1 MKNSETTVKRT
12 KHHTQETGF
21 ILPTVLAFM
30 TIIGI
35 FSAVV
40 LQISLQS
47 FQNTRRQQ
55 FIEQAQLASSSAMEY
70 AKEQYEID
78 IDYTGTAETD
88 FLTTSSYRVT
98 YEIQQIEYTN
108 AVNTQQK
115 VRAIG
120 RVYFGNKTAPVAER
134 EIIGDLTRLAGSN
147 AAVRFI
153 FIIDNS
159 GSMSISEWN
168 DSKTTVDIA
177 IQHVLSNVSTA
188 EVAVVQYGTNTYSQE
203 HKYDVTVPFTS
214 DAATAVTWDRRYGH
228 GTTAI
233 DDFQD
238 HLAASLARMRTE
250 DVYGSGSQLD
260 LAGATNVQYV
270 LFTDA
275 YGMDFSGCCSALKEY
290 SGSTFD
296 TTNGGTFT
304 TLDQHG
310 EFNALKDGSL
320 YADDGYPNL
329 TAQFTVLN
337 INQTSIRETIETSA
351 AIASPGG
358 EWSGVVDANPGDPEG
373 EGLIPRRFINTT
385 LLQTDPQDILDI
397 IDEIIQTELN
407 I

>member
-1 MKNSETTVKRT
+1 MKELTSCSNKESAPK
-12 KHHTQETGF
+12 QESGF

-30 TIIGI
+30 AIIGI

-47 FQNTRRQQ
+47 FQNIRRQH

-78 IDYTGTAETD
+78 INYSGTAETD
-88 FLTTSSYRVT
+88 FITTNSYRVT
-98 YEIQQIEYTN
+98 YEIQQIAYTN

-120 RVYFGNKTAPVAER
+120 RVYFSNNTTPIAQR

-168 DSKTTVDIA
+168 DSKTTVDTA
-177 IQHVLSNVSTA
+177 IQYILTNISTA
-188 EVAVVQYGTNTYSQE
+188 EVAIVQYGTNSYSQE

-214 DAATAVTWDRRYGH
+214 DVATAVTWDRRYGN

-250 DVYGSGSQLD
+250 DVYASGSSLD

-275 YGMDFSGCCSALKEY
+275 YGMDFSGCCSALKQY

-296 TTNGGTFT
+296 TTNNGTFT

-310 EFNALKDGSL
+310 EFNALKDGSVF
-320 YADDGYPNL
+320 AGDGYSNL

-337 INQTSIRETIETSA
+337 INQTTIRETIETSA

-358 EWSGVVDANPGDPEG
+358 TWSGVVDANPGDPEG
-373 EGLIPRRFINTT
+373 EGIIPRRFINTT
-385 LLQTDPQDILDI
+385 LLQTNPQEILDI

>member
-1 MKNSETTVKRT
+1 MEMFDATSENKSPSG
-12 KHHTQETGF
+12 QETGF
-21 ILPTVLAFM
+21 ILPVVLAFM
-30 TIIGI
+30 AIMGI

-40 LQISLQS
+40 LQMSLQS
-47 FQNTRRQQ
+47 FQNIKRQQ
-55 FIEQAQLASSSAMEY
+55 FIEQAQLASTSAMEY

-78 IDYTGTAETD
+78 INYSGTAETD
-88 FLTTSSYRVT
+88 FFTTNSYRVT
-98 YEIQQIEYTN
+98 YEVEQISYTN

-120 RVYFGNKTAPVAER
+120 RVYFSNQTTPISQR

-153 FIIDNS
+153 FIVDNS

-168 DSKTTVDIA
+168 DSKTTIDTA
-177 IQHVLSNVSTA
+177 IQYILSNISTA
-188 EVAVVQYGTNTYSQE
+188 EVAVMQYGTNTYSQE

-214 DAATAVTWDRRYGH
+214 DPATAVTWDRRYGN
-228 GTTAI
+228 GTTAV

-250 DVYGSGSQLD
+250 DVYGPGSSLD
-260 LAGATNVQYV
+260 LSGATNVQYV

-290 SGSTFD
+290 SGSSFD
-296 TTNGGTFT
+296 TTNNGAFT

-310 EFNALKDGSL
+310 EFNALKDGSVF
-320 YADDGYPNL
+320 ADDGYPNL

-358 EWSGVVDANPGDPEG
+358 SWSGVVDANPGDPEG
-373 EGLIPRRFINTT
+373 EGIIPRRFINTT
-385 LLQTDPQDILDI
+385 LLQTNPQDILDI